1 MQTNEHTSF
10 FRVLEKEE
18 RDGME
23 NTYSGKYRLNL
34 CNGLDCIAY
43 SEKKGEKKSTSIFK
57 KVMGNT
63 HPFIWFFEALY
74 RLEVVIPSSSWYSPI

>member
-43 SEKKGEKKSTSIFK
+43 SEKKGEKKKHQYFQESDGK
-57 KVMGNT
+57 
-63 HPFIWFFEALY
+63 Y
-74 RLEVVIPSSSWYSPI
+74 PSFYMVL